1 MIRRFA
7 FIFLF
12 LFTLSTTAG
21 AATIKL
27 VKVPGNLARPVD
39 IAVAGDGSERLFFVL
54 QNGKIV
60 IYNGTAV
67 LSTPFLNIT
76 SAVSCCGERGLLS
89 LAFHPNY
96 KTNGFFYVYYTALN
110 GDVTIARYKVSATN
124 PNVASANSKLTLLTV
139 GHSQFS
145 NHNGGK
151 LAFGPDGF
159 LYISI
164 GDGGSGGD
172 PNNNGQNL
180 GKLLGKLLRINV
192 NSGTPYSIPPGNPF
206 IGTAGAKK
214 EIWAFGLRNPWRF
227 SSDRL
232 TGDLYTADVGQN
244 EFEEID
250 FQAHSST
257 GGENYGWRKMEGK
270 HCFNPSSGCNNGTL
284 RLPVLEYSHS
294 AGCSIT
300 GGYVY
305 RGTKIPAIAG
315 MYLYSDYCT
324 GFIRGAKKVNGVW
337 TTTLLL
343 STPHNISTFGQ
354 NESGELYIA
363 DHDPTAGAVYRI
375 AKP

>member
-1 MIRRFA
+1 MIRRSA
-7 FIFLF
+7 FVFLF
-12 LFTLSTTAG
+12 LFTLSITAG
-21 AATIKL
+21 AASIKL
-27 VKVPGNLARPVD
+27 VKVPGNLVRPVD
-39 IAVAGDGSERLFFVL
+39 IDAPGDGSGRLFFVL

-60 IYNGTAV
+60 IYDGTAV
-67 LSTPFLNIT
+67 LSTPFLNI
-76 SAVSCCGERGLLS
+76 SSSVSCCGERGLLS

-96 KTNGFFYVYYTALN
+96 KTNGFFYVFYTAIN

-124 PNVASANSKLTLLTV
+124 PNIANANSKLTLLTV
-139 GHSQFS
+139 SHSQFS
-145 NHNGGK
+145 NHNGGE

-172 PNNNGQNL
+172 PDNHAQKL
-180 GKLLGKLLRINV
+180 GWLLGKLLRIDV
-192 NSGTPYSIPPGNPF
+192 NNGTPYSIPSGNPF
-206 IGTAGAKK
+206 TGTAGAKK

-227 SSDRL
+227 SFDRL
-232 TGDLYTADVGQN
+232 TGDLYTADVGQDDY
-244 EFEEID
+244 EEIN
-250 FQAHSST
+250 FQKNSSP

-270 HCFNPSSGCNNGTL
+270 HCFNPATGCNNGTL
-284 RLPVLEYSHS
+284 SLPVLEYNHS

-305 RGTKIPAIAG
+305 RGIKIPAIAG
-315 MYLYSDYCT
+315 MYLYADYCT

-343 STPHNISTFGQ
+343 STSHNVSTFGQ
-354 NESGELYIA
+354 DQAGELYIA
-363 DHDPTAGAVYRI
+363 NHDPTTGGVYRI